1 MISRILI
8 FLFLIL
14 AVAPAS
20 AGETTTNQD
29 SKINVQLGAA
39 SSKSETNSNSWNTS
53 LRGKEPEDD
62 GEGVE
67 PGPSE
72 LTMTVYDRR
81 RGHGRGKGFGPL
93 MDDRGRR
100 MEMDVTSELETCP
113 DGNTRGKAV
122 RIGAWRYR
130 VDGSCE
136 DFWRGGHIS
145 VDLRGGNTMITTRAD
160 ASKSPDEEPRL
171 RCESSG
177 WTCRME

>member
-1 MISRILI
+1 MISRFPV
-8 FLFLIL
+8 FLLLIL
-14 AVAPAS
+14 SVTAAS
-20 AGETTTNQD
+20 AGETSTSQD
-29 SKINVQLGAA
+29 SKINVQLGGA
-39 SSKSETNSNSWNTS
+39 SSNAKDNSSGWNTS
-53 LRGKEPEDD
+53 LRGKQPEDD

-81 RGHGRGKGFGPL
+81 RGRGKGFGPVV
-93 MDDRGRR
+93 DDRGRR

-113 DGNTRGKAV
+113 DGNTRVKAV

-136 DFWRGGHIS
+136 DFRRGGHIS
-145 VDLRGGNTMITTRAD
+145 VDLGGGNTMITTRAD
-160 ASKSPDEEPRL
+160 ASKSPDEEPKL
-171 RCESSG
+171 RCDSSS